1 MKYNDIIIRKDCS
14 YCKPVTSYVSRH
26 PNSAITPAFIDLATG
41 SGLPLTGIRN
51 LKTPSSYRS
60 MKYKHRLGFEHL
72 YRQSRISDDIIS
84 IIIEYFPI

>member
-1 MKYNDIIIRKDCS
+1 MKYNDIIIRKYCI
-14 YCKPVTSYVSRH
+14 YCKPGTSYVCRH
-26 PNSAITPAFIDLATG
+26 HGSAITPAFMDLATG
-41 SGLPLTGIRN
+41 PGLPLTGTTN

-72 YRQSRISDDIIS
+72 YHQSRISDDIIS